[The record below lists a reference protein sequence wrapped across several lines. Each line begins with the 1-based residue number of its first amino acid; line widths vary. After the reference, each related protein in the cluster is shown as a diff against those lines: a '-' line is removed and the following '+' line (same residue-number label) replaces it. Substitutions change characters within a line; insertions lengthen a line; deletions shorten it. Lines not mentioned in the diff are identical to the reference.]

1 MKQDYPVPPGLKR
14 QALCV
19 LNELQAARDLATRLD
34 KDPDSIVEPYLLEL
48 LKLCRDEAAMEQ
60 YRQESAE
67 LQAFSLIS
75 PTNQEN

>member
-1 MKQDYPVPPGLKR
+1 MSDHFKH

-34 KDPDSIVEPYLLEL
+34 KDPDSIVDPYLQEL
-48 LKLCRDEAAMEQ
+48 LKLCRNEVAMEQ

-67 LQAFSLIS
+67 LQAFGLIA
-75 PTNQEN
+75 PTSQED

>member
-1 MKQDYPVPPGLKR
+1 MNDHFKH

-48 LKLCRDEAAMEQ
+48 LKLCRGEVAMEQ
-60 YRQESAE
+60 YRQDSAE
-67 LQAFSLIS
+67 LQAFGLIP
-75 PTNQEN
+75 PTSQEG